1 MRRLEQAVA
10 LGILSLCLAG
20 CAISAVEMAPDR
32 ADQPWNPATTASG
45 EIVPGEKAPPG
56 SASPGY
62 VLPSNTEVAAVPPPP
77 AGVDLRRTYA
87 LPELIDIA
95 QMNNPLT
102 RTAWNDARKFALL
115 AGIAQSTYLPRI
127 TAAAAGAYL
136 SSEGSNSATVTAGPV
151 VAGAN
156 TNTSSSARGT
166 ISAVSLQ
173 WLLFDFGARESL
185 IEAAKQASVIS
196 NIAFTAAHQ
205 QVIYDVSVAFYLNA
219 AARARAATAAQ
230 SLKNAQAV
238 EAAANDRYKNS
249 IGTVIEVS
257 QARQA
262 TAQARLAVVQA
273 TGGAQNAYLNLISAM
288 GISPLTKLK
297 IADVSRRGLSPGMA
311 TSVERIISAALAR
324 RPDVLTAY
332 AAQKASLANYHA
344 AAAEFLPKVFLTGTS
359 AWNSGNLNVTA
370 LPSIGTEA
378 PTVNLSGNR
387 SSSSVFLGTSVPLY
401 DAGVRAARVM
411 QAQSDIDNANVMLV
425 RRQNEAV
432 RQIVLADNALRTSLS
447 AYSASGELSKAA
459 QTTFDAALAAYR
471 NGVGSITDL
480 NIASTQLL
488 QARNAST
495 DAYSTALSAA
505 ASLALSTGVLG
516 VSPP

>member
-1 MRRLEQAVA
+1 
-10 LGILSLCLAG
+10 
-20 CAISAVEMAPDR
+20 MAPEHP
-32 ADQPWNPATTASG
+32 DQPGNPATTTTG
-45 EIVPGEKAPPG
+45 EIVPGAKAPPD
-56 SASPGY
+56 SPAPGY
-62 VLPSNTEVAAVPPPP
+62 VLPSNADVAAVPPAPP
-77 AGVDLRRTYA
+77 GVDLRRAYT

-102 RTAWNDARKFALL
+102 RTAWNDARKVALA
-115 AGIAQSTYLPRI
+115 AGIAESTYLPRI
-127 TAAAAGAYL
+127 TASAAGAYL
-136 SSEGSNSATVTAGPV
+136 ASEANNSAAVTAGPLAV
-151 VAGAN
+151 GAN
-156 TNTSSSARGT
+156 TNPNTSARGT
-166 ISAVSLQ
+166 ISAVSLE
-173 WLLFDFGARESL
+173 WLLFDFGAREA
-185 IEAAKQASVIS
+185 IVEAAKQASVIS

-205 QVIYDVSVAFYLNA
+205 QVIYDVSVAFYMNA

-238 EAAANDRYKNS
+238 EAAADDRYKHS

-262 TAQARLAVVQA
+262 TAQARLALVQA
-273 TGGAQNAYLNLISAM
+273 TGGAQNAYLNLISTM

-297 IADVSRRGLSPGMA
+297 VADIARRSLSPGMA

-324 RPDVLTAY
+324 RPDILTAY
-332 AAQKASLANYHA
+332 AAQKASQANLRA
-344 AAAEFLPKVFLTGTS
+344 STAEFLPKVFLAGTS

-370 LPSIGTEA
+370 LPGIGQEA

-387 SSSSVFLGTSVPLY
+387 SSSSVFLGATVPLY
-401 DAGVRAARVM
+401 DAGVRAAKVT
-411 QAQSDIDNANVMLV
+411 QAQADVDNANVMLV

-480 NIASTQLL
+480 NIASIQLL
-488 QARNAST
+488 QAKNAAT

-505 ASLALSTGVLG
+505 ASLALSAGVLG
-516 VSPP
+516 VNPP

>member
-1 MRRLEQAVA
+1 MRRLKRAVA
-10 LGILSLCLAG
+10 FAIFSFCLAG
-20 CAISAVEMAPDR
+20 CAITAVEMAPDR
-32 ADQPWNPATTASG
+32 PDQPWNPATTATG
-45 EIVPGEKAPPG
+45 EIVPGAKAPPG
-56 SASPGY
+56 SANPGY
-62 VLPSNTEVAAVPPPP
+62 VLPSNAEVATVPPPP
-77 AGVDLRRTYA
+77 PGVDLRRTYT

-102 RTAWNDARKFALL
+102 RTAWNEARKVALL
-115 AGIAQSTYLPRI
+115 AGIAESTYLPRI

-136 SSEGSNSATVTAGPV
+136 TSEGNSSATAAAGPIAV
-151 VAGAN
+151 GAN
-156 TNTSSSARGT
+156 TSTSSSARGT

-173 WLLFDFGARESL
+173 WLLFDFGARESI

-205 QVIYDVSVAFYLNA
+205 QVIYDVSVAYYLNA
-219 AARARAATAAQ
+219 AARAHVATASQ
-230 SLKNAQAV
+230 SLKNAEAV

-262 TAQARLAVVQA
+262 TAQARLTVVQA
-273 TGGAQNAYLNLISAM
+273 TGAAQNTYLNLISAM
-288 GISPLTKLK
+288 GISPLTKLRV
-297 IADVSRRGLSPGMA
+297 ADISRRNLSPGMA

-324 RPDVLTAY
+324 RPDILTAY
-332 AAQKASLANYHA
+332 AVQKASLANVRA
-344 AAAEFLPKVFLTGTS
+344 ATAEFLPKVFLTGTS
-359 AWNSGNLNVTA
+359 AWNSSNLNVTA
-370 LPSIGTEA
+370 LPAIGQEA

-387 SSSSVFLGTSVPLY
+387 SSSSVFLGASVPLY
-401 DAGVRAARVM
+401 DAGVRAARLM
-411 QAQSDIDNANVMLV
+411 QAQADVDNANVMLV

-459 QTTFDAALAAYR
+459 QTTFDAALASYR

-488 QARNAST
+488 QAKNAST

-516 VSPP
+516 VGSP

>member
-1 MRRLEQAVA
+1 MYRRND
-10 LGILSLCLAG
+10 
-20 CAISAVEMAPDR
+20 AID
-32 ADQPWNPATTASG
+32 
-45 EIVPGEKAPPG
+45 
-56 SASPGY
+56 
-62 VLPSNTEVAAVPPPP
+62 
-77 AGVDLRRTYA
+77 
-87 LPELIDIA
+87 
-95 QMNNPLT
+95 NPLT
-102 RTAWNDARKFALL
+102 RTAWNDARKVALL

-136 SSEGSNSATVTAGPV
+136 TSEGNNSATVTAGPV
-151 VAGAN
+151 GVGAN
-156 TNTSSSARGT
+156 TSSSSSARGT

-173 WLLFDFGARESL
+173 WLLFDFGARESI

-196 NIAFTAAHQ
+196 NIAFTATHQ

-262 TAQARLAVVQA
+262 TAQAKLAVVQA
-273 TGGAQNAYLNLISAM
+273 TGGAQNAYLDLISAM
-288 GISPLTKLK
+288 GISPLTKLR
-297 IADVSRRGLSPGMA
+297 IADVSRRSLTPRMT

-332 AAQKASLANYHA
+332 AAQKASLANFHA

-370 LPSIGTEA
+370 LPSIGSEA

-387 SSSSVFLGTSVPLY
+387 SSSSVFLGVSVPLY

-411 QAQSDIDNANVMLV
+411 QAQADIDNANVMLV

-432 RQIVLADNALRTSLS
+432 RQIVLADNALRIRL
-447 AYSASGELSKAA
+447 
-459 QTTFDAALAAYR
+459 
-471 NGVGSITDL
+471 
-480 NIASTQLL
+480 
-488 QARNAST
+488 
-495 DAYSTALSAA
+495 
-505 ASLALSTGVLG
+505 
-516 VSPP
+516 